1 MSRDI
6 LREARE
12 RLAESEADSAEIRE
26 SALHD
31 IRFARLGKQW
41 PDDIEQ
47 QRRREGRPCLVVNR
61 LPTFIRQV
69 VNDARQNKPAITVLA
84 VDGNADYDTAQVIGG
99 LIRAIERHSQASIAY
114 DTAVEHA
121 VTCGMGF
128 FRITSDYAGPDS
140 FDQELRIERV
150 ANPLSIYWDTSST
163 AFDASDWEYAFVVST
178 LAKSAFRA
186 RYPKAAV
193 VDFDTDEA
201 AATSEDMSATRVRIA
216 EYWERVEK
224 RRRMVRLTDGRVMSA
239 EELDA
244 PYALDLGITVPL
256 RDALAVQGIA
266 VQAEREATYHTV
278 IRRVLSGADVLEE
291 AEWPGSTIPIVPVWG
306 EEVMH
311 GGKRY
316 FRSLVRDAIGPQQ
329 MLNFWRSA
337 ETELVALAP
346 RAPWLVPL
354 GAIPPHEADKWK
366 TANTR
371 SHAYLEY
378 DAGAGPMPQRIP
390 FAGVPAGA
398 LQAALTAA
406 DDIKSV
412 TGIYDASLGA
422 RGNETTG
429 RAILARQRQ
438 SDQSTFHFLDNLARA
453 IEYAGRCL
461 IEVIPTFYGPRQAI
475 RILGEDEMPRVVRVT
490 QEQGAM
496 PTADDPE
503 GRIYNLSAG
512 KYDVAVRVGP
522 SYATQREQSAQ
533 AMMELIRVY
542 PPAAPVLGDLL
553 VKAMDWPG
561 ADEAAR
567 RIQMLQRM
575 EMQRAGLV
583 PPPQPGVPAGAGAAG
598 MPPPMPGEP
607 SAPTPVPGA
616 PQPPGAQPLDAATLQ
631 AAMAAM
637 QAT

>member
-1 MSRDI
+1 MSREI

-12 RLAESEADSAEIRE
+12 RLAESEAESAEIRE
-26 SALHD
+26 NALYD
-31 IRFARLGKQW
+31 IRFARLAQQW
-41 PDDIEQ
+41 PDDIAA
-47 QRRREGRPCLVVNR
+47 QRKREGRPCLVVNR

-69 VNDARQNKPAITVLA
+69 VNDARQNKPSIQVLA
-84 VDGNADYDTAQVIGG
+84 VDGDADYDTAQVIGG
-99 LIRAIERHSQASIAY
+99 LIRAIERQSQATIAY
-114 DTAVEHA
+114 DTAIEHA

-128 FRITSDYAGPDS
+128 FRITSDYAGPDT

-150 ANPLSIYWDTSST
+150 ANPLSVYWDTSST
-163 AFDASDWEYAFVVST
+163 AFDASDWDYAFVVST
-178 LAKSAFRA
+178 LAKASFRA
-186 RYPKAAV
+186 RYPKAAA
-193 VDFDTDEA
+193 VDFDADEA
-201 AATSEDMSATRVRIA
+201 AATSEDASAMRVRVA

-224 RRRMVRLTDGRVMSA
+224 RRRMVRLTDGRVLRA
-239 EELDA
+239 DELDA
-244 PYALDLGITVPL
+244 PYALDVGITVPL
-256 RDALAVQGIA
+256 RDALAAQGIL
-266 VQAEREATYHTV
+266 VNSEREATYYSV

-291 AEWPGSTIPIVPVWG
+291 TEWPGSTIPIVPVWG

-378 DAGAGPMPQRIP
+378 DPNAGPMPQRIP

-398 LQAALTAA
+398 LQAAMVAA

-461 IEVIPTFYGPRQAI
+461 IEAIPAFYGPRQTI

-490 QEQGAM
+490 QEQGTM
-496 PTADDPE
+496 PTAANPE
-503 GRIYNLSAG
+503 GRIYNLSVG

-575 EMQRAGLV
+575 EMQRAGFV
-583 PPPQPGVPAGAGAAG
+583 PPPQPGVPAMAGA
-598 MPPPMPGEP
+598 
-607 SAPTPVPGA
+607 TVPGT
-616 PQPPGAQPLDAATLQ
+616 PQLQGTSQPPGAPPSLDEATLQ
-631 AAMAAM
+631 AAMSAM
-637 QAT
+637 QAA

>member
-12 RLAESEADSAEIRE
+12 RLAESEAESAEIRE
-26 SALHD
+26 SALYD
-31 IRFARLGKQW
+31 IRFARLAQQW
-41 PDDIEQ
+41 PDDIAA
-47 QRRREGRPCLVVNR
+47 QRKREGRPCLVVNR

-69 VNDARQNKPAITVLA
+69 VNDARQNKPSIQVLA
-84 VDGNADYDTAQVIGG
+84 VDGDADYDTAQVIGG
-99 LIRAIERHSQASIAY
+99 LIRAIERQSQATIAY
-114 DTAVEHA
+114 DTAIEHA

-150 ANPLSIYWDTSST
+150 ANPLSVYWDTAST
-163 AFDASDWEYAFVVST
+163 AFDASDWDYAFVVST
-178 LAKSAFRA
+178 LAKASFRA
-186 RYPKAAV
+186 RYPKAAA
-193 VDFDTDEA
+193 VDFDADEA
-201 AATSEDMSATRVRIA
+201 SATSEDASATRVRVA

-224 RRRMVRLTDGRVMSA
+224 RRRMVRLTDGRVMRA
-239 EELDA
+239 DELDA
-244 PYALDLGITVPL
+244 PYALDVGITVPL
-256 RDALAVQGIA
+256 RDALAAQGI
-266 VQAEREATYHTV
+266 VVNSEREATYYTV

-291 AEWPGSTIPIVPVWG
+291 TEWPGSTIPIVPVWG

-354 GAIPPHEADKWK
+354 GAIPPHEAEKWK

-378 DAGAGPMPQRIP
+378 DPNAGPMPQRIP

-461 IEVIPTFYGPRQAI
+461 IEVIPTFYGPRQTI

-490 QEQGAM
+490 QEQGTM
-496 PTADDPE
+496 PTAANPE
-503 GRIYNLSAG
+503 GRIYNLSVG
-512 KYDVAVRVGP
+512 RYDVAVRVGP

-567 RIQMLQRM
+567 RIQLLQRM
-575 EMQRAGLV
+575 EMQRAGFV
-583 PPPQPGVPAGAGAAG
+583 SPPQPGVPAVAGA
-598 MPPPMPGEP
+598 P
-607 SAPTPVPGA
+607 SAPAPVLGT
-616 PQPPGAQPLDAATLQ
+616 PQPPGASPPLDEATLQ
-631 AAMAAM
+631 AAMSAM

>member
-12 RLAESEADSAEIRE
+12 RLAESEAESAEIRE
-26 SALHD
+26 SALYD
-31 IRFARLGKQW
+31 IRFARLAQQW
-41 PDDIEQ
+41 PDDIAA
-47 QRRREGRPCLVVNR
+47 QRKREGRPCLVVNR

-69 VNDARQNKPAITVLA
+69 VNDARQNKPSIQVLA
-84 VDGNADYDTAQVIGG
+84 VDGDADYDTAQVIGG
-99 LIRAIERHSQASIAY
+99 LIRAIERQSQATIAY
-114 DTAVEHA
+114 DTAIEHA

-140 FDQELRIERV
+140 FDMELRIERV
-150 ANPLSIYWDTSST
+150 ANPLSVYWDTAST
-163 AFDASDWEYAFVVST
+163 AFDASDWDYAFVVST
-178 LAKSAFRA
+178 LAKASFRA
-186 RYPKAAV
+186 RYPKAAA
-193 VDFDTDEA
+193 VDFDADEA
-201 AATSEDMSATRVRIA
+201 AATSEDASAMRVRVA

-224 RRRMVRLTDGRVMSA
+224 RRRMVRLTDGRVMRA
-239 EELDA
+239 DELDA
-244 PYALDLGITVPL
+244 PYALDVGITVPL
-256 RDALAVQGIA
+256 RDALAVQGI
-266 VQAEREATYHTV
+266 VVNSEREATYYSV

-291 AEWPGSTIPIVPVWG
+291 TEWPGSTIPIVPVWG

-378 DAGAGPMPQRIP
+378 DPNAGPMPQRIP

-461 IEVIPTFYGPRQAI
+461 IEAIPAFYGPRQTI

-490 QEQGAM
+490 QEQGTM
-496 PTADDPE
+496 PTAANPE
-503 GRIYNLSAG
+503 GRIYNLSVG
-512 KYDVAVRVGP
+512 RYDVAVRVGP

-575 EMQRAGLV
+575 EMQRAGFV
-583 PPPQPGVPAGAGAAG
+583 PPPQPGVPAVAGA
-598 MPPPMPGEP
+598 P
-607 SAPTPVPGA
+607 SAPAPVPGA
-616 PQPPGAQPLDAATLQ
+616 PQMPSAPQPLDAATLQ
-631 AAMAAM
+631 AAMSAM

>member
-12 RLAESEADSAEIRE
+12 RLAESEAESAEIRE
-26 SALHD
+26 SALYD
-31 IRFARLGKQW
+31 IRFARLAQQW
-41 PDDIEQ
+41 PDDIAA
-47 QRRREGRPCLVVNR
+47 QRKREGRPCLVVNR

-69 VNDARQNKPAITVLA
+69 VNDARQNKPSIQVLA
-84 VDGNADYDTAQVIGG
+84 VDGDADYDTAQVIGG
-99 LIRAIERHSQASIAY
+99 LIRAIERQSQATIAY
-114 DTAVEHA
+114 DTAIEHA

-128 FRITSDYAGPDS
+128 FRITSDYAGPDT
-140 FDQELRIERV
+140 FDQELQIERI
-150 ANPLSIYWDTSST
+150 ANPLSVYWDTAST
-163 AFDASDWEYAFVVST
+163 AFDASDWDYAFVVST
-178 LAKSAFRA
+178 IAKSAFRA
-186 RYPKAAV
+186 RYPKAAA
-193 VDFDTDEA
+193 VDFDADEM
-201 AATSEDMSATRVRIA
+201 AATSEDSSATRVRVA

-224 RRRMVRLTDGRVMSA
+224 RRRIARLTDGRVLTE
-239 EELDA
+239 EELEA
-244 PYALDLGITVPL
+244 PYVLESGEIVPF
-256 RDALAVQGIA
+256 RNALAAEGVL
-266 VQAEREATYHTV
+266 VNSEREATYYKV
-278 IRRVLSGADVLEE
+278 IQRILSGADVLEE
-291 AEWPGSTIPIVPVWG
+291 NEWPGSTIPIVPVWG

-378 DAGAGPMPQRIP
+378 DPNAGPMPQRIP

-398 LQAALTAA
+398 LQAAMVAA

-461 IEVIPTFYGPRQAI
+461 IEAIPAFYGPRQTI

-490 QEQGAM
+490 QEQGTM
-496 PTADDPE
+496 PTAANPE
-503 GRIYNLSAG
+503 GRIYNLSVG

-575 EMQRAGLV
+575 EMQRAGFV
-583 PPPQPGVPAGAGAAG
+583 PPPQPGVPAMAGA
-598 MPPPMPGEP
+598 
-607 SAPTPVPGA
+607 TVPGT
-616 PQPPGAQPLDAATLQ
+616 PQLQGTSQPPGAPPSLDEATLQ
-631 AAMAAM
+631 AAMSAM
-637 QAT
+637 QAA